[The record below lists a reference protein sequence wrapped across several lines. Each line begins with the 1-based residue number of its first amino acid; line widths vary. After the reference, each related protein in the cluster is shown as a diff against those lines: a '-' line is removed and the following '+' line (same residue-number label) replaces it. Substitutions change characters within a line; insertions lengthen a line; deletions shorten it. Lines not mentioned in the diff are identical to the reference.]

1 MSQEIELKLSA
12 TPAHLKQVLN
22 SELIRERALAPPR
35 SESLHSVYY
44 DDDALE
50 LTRQGLALRLRK
62 RGRRWLQT
70 LKTRGESQ
78 AGLHSRGEF
87 ETAAPG
93 GALDLDALAALE
105 GAAELIEPLRALEL
119 KPLFATEFRRTHL
132 HVRLA
137 DGGRAELAF
146 DLGEIRA
153 GDQVDPICEIEIELL
168 EGSSSEVFALA
179 RELLQLAPLTL
190 DNRSKAQRGFTL
202 LAPLSAEPARARAP
216 ELDGVMP
223 AQHACARLLGAALE
237 QLESNEAGVIAAE
250 DPEFLHQAR
259 VALRRLRAL
268 LRLFSPLL
276 TLAEIEALKPRLRAL
291 GQALGACRDWDVLC
305 TETLPRVRSG
315 MTRPDALEPLAQAV
329 REQRLAAQV
338 AVRACLAA
346 REYTDLKLALGS
358 LIVELAQAAPEDA
371 PPLEDFAREQ
381 LQRAARKVRKRHQ
394 THDASCIDSLHGLRI
409 EVKKLRYACD
419 VLGGVFGERKR
430 RRYVRHLSALQQLL
444 GDFNDAAVARQR
456 VDGLAGMEPFAQG
469 VVEGYAAARTE
480 IARAALPHAWAEFEK
495 ARRFW

>member
-12 TPAHLKQVLN
+12 TPAQLKQVLN
-22 SELIRERALAPPR
+22 SALIRERALAPPR
-35 SESLHSVYY
+35 SENLHSVYY
-44 DDDALE
+44 DDEALE
-50 LTRQGLALRLRK
+50 LTRRGLALRLRK

-105 GAAELIEPLRALEL
+105 GAAELIGALRDLEL

-146 DLGEIRA
+146 DAGEIRA

-168 EGSSSEVFALA
+168 EGSSGEVFAFA
-179 RELLQLAPLTL
+179 RDLLQLAPLKL
-190 DNRSKAQRGFTL
+190 DNRSKAQRGFAL
-202 LAPLSAEPARARAP
+202 LAPLAPEPARAHAP
-216 ELDGVMP
+216 ELDAAMP
-223 AQHACARLLGAALE
+223 AQQACARLLGAALE
-237 QLESNEAGVIAAE
+237 QLESNEAGSIAAD

-315 MTRPDALEPLAQAV
+315 MTRPDALDPLAQAV
-329 REQRLAAQV
+329 REQRLGAQV
-338 AVRACLAA
+338 AVRACLAE
-346 REYTDLKLALGS
+346 RDYTDLKLALGS
-358 LIVELAQAAPEDA
+358 LIVELAQAAPADA
-371 PPLEDFAREQ
+371 PLLEDFAREQ
-381 LQRAARKVRKRHQ
+381 LRRAARKVRKRHQ
-394 THDASCIDSLHGLRI
+394 AHDANCIDSLHGLRI

-419 VLGGVFGERKR
+419 VLGSVFGERKQ
-430 RRYVRHLSALQQLL
+430 RRYVRHLSELQQLL
-444 GDFNDAAVARQR
+444 GDFNDAAIARQR
-456 VDGLAGMEPFAQG
+456 VDSLAGIGPFPLG

-480 IARAALPHAWAEFEK
+480 AARAALPQAWAEFEK
-495 ARRFW
+495 AQRFW

>member
-12 TPAHLKQVLN
+12 TPAQLKQVLN
-22 SELIRERALAPPR
+22 SALIRERALAPPR
-35 SESLHSVYY
+35 SENLHSVYY

-50 LTRQGLALRLRK
+50 VTRRGLALRLRK

-105 GAAELIEPLRALEL
+105 GAAELVEPLRALEL
-119 KPLFATEFRRTHL
+119 KPLFATEFRRTHVPL
-132 HVRLA
+132 KLA

-168 EGSSSEVFALA
+168 EGSSSEVFTLA
-179 RELLQLAPLTL
+179 RELLQLASLKL
-190 DNRSKAQRGFTL
+190 DNRSKAQRGFAL
-202 LAPLSAEPARARAP
+202 LAPLALEPARAKAP
-216 ELDGVMP
+216 ALEGSMP
-223 AQHACARLLGAALE
+223 AQRASARLLGAALE
-237 QLESNEAGVIAAE
+237 QLESNEAGLIAAD

-315 MTRPDALEPLAQAV
+315 MTRPDALDPLAQAV
-329 REQRLAAQV
+329 REQRLGAQV
-338 AVRACLAA
+338 AVRACLAE
-346 REYTDLKLALGS
+346 RDYTDLKLALGS
-358 LIVELAQAAPEDA
+358 LIVELAQAAPADA
-371 PPLEDFAREQ
+371 PLLEDFAREQ

-394 THDASCIDSLHGLRI
+394 AHDANCIDSLHGLRI

-419 VLGGVFGERKR
+419 VLGSVFGERKQ
-430 RRYVRHLSALQQLL
+430 RRYVRHLSELQQLL
-444 GDFNDAAVARQR
+444 GDFNDAAIARQR
-456 VDGLAGMEPFAQG
+456 VDSLAGIGPFPLG

-480 IARAALPHAWAEFEK
+480 AARAALPQAWAEFEK
-495 ARRFW
+495 AQRFW

>member
-1 MSQEIELKLSA
+1 
-12 TPAHLKQVLN
+12 
-22 SELIRERALAPPR
+22 
-35 SESLHSVYY
+35 
-44 DDDALE
+44 
-50 LTRQGLALRLRK
+50 
-62 RGRRWLQT
+62 
-70 LKTRGESQ
+70 
-78 AGLHSRGEF
+78 
-87 ETAAPG
+87 
-93 GALDLDALAALE
+93 
-105 GAAELIEPLRALEL
+105 
-119 KPLFATEFRRTHL
+119 
-132 HVRLA
+132 
-137 DGGRAELAF
+137 
-146 DLGEIRA
+146 
-153 GDQVDPICEIEIELL
+153 
-168 EGSSSEVFALA
+168 
-179 RELLQLAPLTL
+179 
-190 DNRSKAQRGFTL
+190 
-202 LAPLSAEPARARAP
+202 
-216 ELDGVMP
+216 MP

-276 TLAEIEALKPRLRAL
+276 TLAEIGALKPRLRAL

-358 LIVELAQAAPEDA
+358 LIVELAQAAPADA

-430 RRYVRHLSALQQLL
+430 RRYVRHLSELQQLL